1 MTPLLTVLV
10 EMSKLHKS
18 RSQEDASFLAKRLKG
33 ERSFRYSSNQAEE
46 KMKITVIQPK
56 GDLYFN
62 TLKSFNRLP

>member
-1 MTPLLTVLV
+1 MTPLLTVLA

-18 RSQEDASFLAKRLKG
+18 RSQEDASFPAKRLNG
-33 ERSFRYSSNQAEE
+33 EPSFRHSLNRAEE

-62 TLKSFNRLP
+62 TQKSSNRLL